1 MAETGE
7 GLFEPWA
14 FIKCLLCASGQRAS
28 PLLSASLLLQLL
40 PTLNSRRHPVTDG
53 EGAQVMTDELMT
65 RALRDGLV
73 SGKGLWVPL
82 PRGGGPRR
90 RTDDTNGTEILPALE
105 NVPSGHTPSPPWVG
119 PGWAWKTGTGLAK
132 SRGSR
137 CPRKVQEHTAEHV
150 SREHPDGQ

>member
-1 MAETGE
+1 
-7 GLFEPWA
+7 
-14 FIKCLLCASGQRAS
+14 
-28 PLLSASLLLQLL
+28 
-40 PTLNSRRHPVTDG
+40 
-53 EGAQVMTDELMT
+53 MTDELMT